1 MSRKKAMDQITQF
14 NKLMFQIKMLRSI
27 NHLIVSVLAASESD
41 NFNLI
46 VEKGTTA
53 YIFIFICI

>member
-1 MSRKKAMDQITQF
+1 MSRKKAIDQITRF

-27 NHLIVSVLAASESD
+27 NHLVVAALAASESV

-46 VEKGTTA
+46 VEKGTIA
-53 YIFIFICI
+53 YIFILICI

>member
-53 YIFIFICI
+53 YIFI

>member
-1 MSRKKAMDQITQF
+1 MSRKKAIDQITRF

-27 NHLIVSVLAASESD
+27 NHLVVAALAASESV

-53 YIFIFICI
+53 YIFILICI